1 MANPSLTSEGRSALV
16 EAVTEFQLFDRVSD
30 EENETESDLSDEGM
44 RWLILTG
51 FCCCIPWGIGMY
63 LGLFTERKKDRG
75 LRLLGKLAAFLWA
88 IAWVVFIA
96 LCILAGIIIM
106 KGDTR
111 VLMPVKWDSPY
122 SMRQTT
128 RCGTSTESI
137 KVEHEA
143 MTHALSEKTYGT
155 VAFMGL
161 MPAKTWSDADL
172 LDHVY
177 KLGFDAISI
186 SPPGIGDTTNIT
198 AQTGRFYT
206 DENFLSQVLESCLDI
221 RLSTTVFVSHSN
233 IVTRQFFFPLL
244 MVSSLKSTRSENP
257 LVIIAVLQWNASEF
271 IKVNPMMNDHEFYR
285 PKTRNYR
292 VPDLLEASEKGL
304 RFRHPSN
311 QTFSP
316 PPNSSATGFP
326 AMPRVL
332 QATQCIAPPTDD
344 TDQNWD
350 SDEPDLLG
358 PYQFFKG
365 KYKLPGWGTKEQEL
379 LTRPLDPP
387 PSDKKSLLSL
397 ISSGKLSETNEAD
410 STAAAEAERVARI
423 REIPVEY
430 FDDLKIALTEFL
442 EEIRDRVDIGDYHPD
457 RLPVVIREDRKKEYI
472 HAREK
477 TTIILKSNIYC
488 LSSEAS
494 NYQSDFSPHGD
505 YRNSERKPKA
515 DYGVYAVNEHPLRP
529 ARPLSEFGANE
540 AEDDEDE
547 LLFLSPRLRGTDAR
561 DHVLTKNQPREH
573 LGPPAPAV
581 HPERFSAAQKRKLKI
596 YYARLD
602 RSRSNQAT
610 RRQKASAKKLEAL
623 RNRK

>member
-1 MANPSLTSEGRSALV
+1 MDSDSAIDEDDVSISEESTENDSLERPPAIRPSITMANPSLTSEGRSALV

-30 EENETESDLSDEGM
+30 EENETESDSSDEGM

-106 KGDTR
+106 K
-111 VLMPVKWDSPY
+111 V
-122 SMRQTT
+122 
-128 RCGTSTESI
+128 
-137 KVEHEA
+137 
-143 MTHALSEKTYGT
+143 THALSEKTYGT

-244 MVSSLKSTRSENP
+244 MRQP
-257 LVIIAVLQWNASEF
+257 LFGFVLFDAYTGDEWITE
-271 IKVNPMMNDHEFYR
+271 VNPMMNDHEFYR

-292 VPDLLEASEKGL
+292 YVGTRRLSEAAGNPRSFIPDQAC
-304 RFRHPSN
+304 
-311 QTFSP
+311 
-316 PPNSSATGFP
+316 FP

-332 QATQCIAPPTDD
+332 QATQCIAPPTDS

-515 DYGVYAVNEHPLRP
+515 NYGVYAVNEHPLRP

-561 DHVLTKNQPREH
+561 DHVLTKNQLREH

-623 RNRK
+623 RNRT